1 MIFTTVVG
9 SAGVIMP
16 FFKLWDTKEY
26 RWLRITVFLSM
37 AFSSGVPVLHLVTK
51 NGFFST
57 MSFFQEAAISVAMY
71 LLGVVVCK
79 CSSSLGVRVV
89 VREAVREAGRE
100 RVHLH

>member
-1 MIFTTVVG
+1 MRYMIFTTVVG

-26 RWLRITVFLSM
+26 RMLRITVFLSM
-37 AFSSGVPVLHLVTK
+37 AFSSVVPVLHLITK

-79 CSSSLGVRVV
+79 CTFGGGGWGVGLS
-89 VREAVREAGRE
+89 GRWK